1 MLHLNARIPTSSKT
15 NPRPSSKQGQV
26 VLMGLEKQYIQCTFT
41 PPCAGT
47 TQPPPFIHPR
57 SSVCFSALLQ
67 PPLKLSVCTAG
78 TRQQQWQV
86 LLKGLEK
93 RYSQGSFRPPVR
105 AVDGLW
111 LGIPEGEC
119 FGLLGVNGAG
129 KTTTFSMLTGQ
140 A

>member
-1 MLHLNARIPTSSKT
+1 MS
-15 NPRPSSKQGQV
+15 
-26 VLMGLEKQYIQCTFT
+26 LEKQYTQDSFS
-41 PPCAGT
+41 PPCVGS
-47 TQPPPFIHPR
+47 TQPLPLVQPQ
-57 SSVCFSALLQ
+57 SSVCLYALLQ
-67 PPLKLSVCTAG
+67 AQLKLSVCTAG

-93 RYSQGSFRPPVR
+93 QYSQGSFRPPVR